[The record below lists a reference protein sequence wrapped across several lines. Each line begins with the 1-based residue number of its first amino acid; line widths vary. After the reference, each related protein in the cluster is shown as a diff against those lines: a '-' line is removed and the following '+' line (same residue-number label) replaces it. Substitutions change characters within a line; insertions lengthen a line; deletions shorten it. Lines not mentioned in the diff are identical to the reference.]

1 MCHRPISSGVGSD
14 LSLLA
19 SCPIWTPSVPDD
31 HKPSTRG
38 PYGVSF
44 IHPLAKSGS
53 VRLQAVLGN
62 MPGVLPESIW
72 LCCLCVSRPVDCV
85 MLTPSVA
92 SSPYPFPDLTSHVD
106 LPARNGKPG
115 LTTLHIAKN
124 HPQVPKSCRPA
135 RSYVLVWDTR
145 PSVMERIFK

>member
-1 MCHRPISSGVGSD
+1 
-14 LSLLA
+14 
-19 SCPIWTPSVPDD
+19 
-31 HKPSTRG
+31 
-38 PYGVSF
+38 
-44 IHPLAKSGS
+44 
-53 VRLQAVLGN
+53 
-62 MPGVLPESIW
+62 
-72 LCCLCVSRPVDCV
+72 

-115 LTTLHIAKN
+115 LTTLYIAEN

-145 PSVMERIFK
+145 PSVMERIFKRVVGERAPHWSVELKSIGACFSYYFVQSTVVYYGRLLAVPLLPNDVRGLLRAACGLSPYLSFFLRLRVLTTW